1 MTWLRGRTLTH
12 ERAHA
17 WISERMD
24 GPLDALREAALEA
37 HLAACPDCRA
47 VDDDYRANAAALR
60 RLPSPVPPRDLP
72 ARTLAALEVEARRLR
87 PPRAAPVLQLRDAR
101 RSGGM
106 AFGSLLTVALVAVV
120 GVLLAGPVVQIPG
133 PDAGATPFAIAPV
146 DLAFVGTQGNV
157 VRLYHTR
164 LDRACPAGNVSC
176 AQFGPQADQVVE
188 LPRAAAVSAL
198 AIDPAGRRAA
208 IAARSSIGTSTTY
221 YVFELDG
228 TLPPVT
234 AASAGPGASD
244 LASTAAP
251 ASAAPSTRPDRTAR
265 PTGSARATGTAGSAG
280 VATSP
285 RPSASPRSPK
295 PSTPAATTTASAGH
309 DGAVATKPST
319 TAGRASARP
328 STERTSSP
336 VESGAGGAAAGA
348 GAGGRGLDSAAS
360 PSAAASGLI
369 LPGSGASS
377 SPSITSLPAVQAQA
391 ILQEVIPTGSS
402 AAWSPDGSTLAFS
415 AMPADGSAGS
425 DIYTW
430 HPGDPLALPITTD
443 HASTFASWAGDRIVG
458 SSLVP
463 EPADPAVAIPQ
474 SFVLDPVTGE
484 RLAITGSSLWLPSV
498 DPTGRYVVGWTGT
511 VDVAGTV
518 PAPGQGRLVFASW
531 STLDPFGN
539 PAVSPVAGPTDSYA
553 PAASPLEP
561 SGTASSPPTS
571 SASASREARPSSAPS
586 REASPVPS
594 PAITAPVE
602 SPSASGF
609 AWSAAVPQ
617 PIDPSPQ
624 PSGLEDWTVGWATDG
639 SAFAVWESTVVGAGT
654 GMLSL
659 HAVDLTSSGIDGRT
673 LLMGPIAADRAF
685 CIGLGRLAWS
695 TPPDSRGMSQ
705 LRVLVWGAFGRG
717 ELHSSE
723 LQQQG
728 IFPAF

>member
-12 ERAHA
+12 ERARA

-24 GPLDALREAALEA
+24 APLEGLREAALEA
-37 HLAACPDCRA
+37 HLAACPDCRN
-47 VDDDYRANAAALR
+47 VENEYRANAAALR
-60 RLPSPVPPRDLP
+60 RLASPVPPRDLP
-72 ARTLAALEVEARRLR
+72 ARTLAAIEFEARRVR

-176 AQFGPQADQVVE
+176 AQFGPQVDQVVE
-188 LPRAAAVSAL
+188 LPRAGAVSAL

-228 TLPPVT
+228 TLPPG
-234 AASAGPGASD
+234 AGAPGGPGASD
-244 LASTAAP
+244 LTSTTAP
-251 ASAAPSTRPDRTAR
+251 ASGSSSTRPDRTAR
-265 PTGSARATGTAGSAG
+265 PTGSARPKGTAGSAV

-295 PSTPAATTTASAGH
+295 PSTPAATSTASAGH
-309 DGAVATKPST
+309 DGATATKPSPT
-319 TAGRASARP
+319 PGRASARP

-336 VESGAGGAAAGA
+336 VAPGATGA
-348 GAGGRGLDSAAS
+348 GAGGRALDSAAS
-360 PSAAASGLI
+360 ASAAASGLI
-369 LPGSGASS
+369 VPGRGASS
-377 SPSITSLPAVQAQA
+377 SPGLTSLPAVQPQT

-402 AAWSPDGSTLAFS
+402 AAWSPDGRTLAFS

-474 SFVLDPVTGE
+474 SFVLDPATGE
-484 RLAITGSSLWLPSV
+484 RLPITGSSLWLPSV

-511 VDVAGTV
+511 VDVAGTLPV
-518 PAPGQGRLVFASW
+518 PGQGRLVFASW
-531 STLDPFGN
+531 NTFDPFGN
-539 PAVSPVAGPTDSYA
+539 PAVSPAAGPTGSYA

-561 SGTASSPPTS
+561 SVAASSSPTS
-571 SASASREARPSSAPS
+571 SVSASREASSSAATSTDASPAPTPASTPPVQSPSSS
-586 REASPVPS
+586 
-594 PAITAPVE
+594 T
-602 SPSASGF
+602 F

-624 PSGLEDWTVGWATDG
+624 PSGLADWTVGWATDG
-639 SAFAVWESTVVGAGT
+639 SAFAVWESTTVGADT

-659 HAVDLTSSGIDGRT
+659 HAVDQTSSGIDGRT
-673 LLMGPIAADRAF
+673 LLMGPVAAGRAF
-685 CIGLGRLAWS
+685 SIGLGRLAWS

-717 ELHSSE
+717 ELHSAE
-723 LQQQG
+723 LQQQA

>member
-12 ERAHA
+12 ERARA

-24 GPLDALREAALEA
+24 APLEGLREAALEA
-37 HLAACPDCRA
+37 HLAACPDCRD
-47 VDDDYRANAAALR
+47 VENDYRANAGALR
-60 RLPSPVPPRDLP
+60 RLASPLPPRDLP

-208 IAARSSIGTSTTY
+208 IAARSGIGTSTTY

-228 TLPPVT
+228 TLPPV
-234 AASAGPGASD
+234 AGASGGPGPSD
-244 LASTAAP
+244 LTSTTAP
-251 ASAAPSTRPDRTAR
+251 ASGSPSIRPDRTVR
-265 PTGSARATGTAGSAG
+265 PTGSARPKATSGSAV
-280 VATSP
+280 VATPP

-295 PSTPAATTTASAGH
+295 PSTPASTSTASAGH
-309 DGAVATKPST
+309 DGAVAAKSST
-319 TAGRASARP
+319 TPAHASARP
-328 STERTSSP
+328 STERSASP
-336 VESGAGGAAAGA
+336 VASRATGVDAGA
-348 GAGGRGLDSAAS
+348 GALESGVSA
-360 PSAAASGLI
+360 SAGASGLI
-369 LPGSGASS
+369 LPGSGGSS
-377 SPSITSLPAVQAQA
+377 SPDITSLPAVQAHA

-484 RLAITGSSLWLPSV
+484 QLAIAGSSLWLPSV
-498 DPTGRYVVGWTGT
+498 DPTGRYVVAWTGT
-511 VDVAGTV
+511 VDVAGTAPV
-518 PAPGQGRLVFASW
+518 PGQGRLVFASW

-539 PAVSPVAGPTDSYA
+539 AGVSPAAGPTGSYA
-553 PAASPLEP
+553 PAASALES
-561 SGTASSPPTS
+561 SGAASSSPTS
-571 SASASREARPSSAPS
+571 SAPASREARSSATIS
-586 REASPVPS
+586 TDASPAPS
-594 PAITAPVE
+594 PAVTPPVE
-602 SPSASGF
+602 SPSASAF
-609 AWSAAVPQ
+609 PWSAAVPQ

-624 PSGLEDWTVGWATDG
+624 PSGLADWTVGWTTDG
-639 SAFAVWESTVVGAGT
+639 SAFAVWESTTVGADT

-673 LLMGPIAADRAF
+673 LLMGPIAAGRAF
-685 CIGLGRLAWS
+685 SIGLGRLAWS

-717 ELHSSE
+717 ELHSAE
-723 LQQQG
+723 LQQQAL
-728 IFPAF
+728 FPAF

>member
-1 MTWLRGRTLTH
+1 MTWLRGRAL
-12 ERAHA
+12 AHGQARA

-24 GPLDALREAALEA
+24 APLDATREAALEA
-37 HLAACPDCRA
+37 HLAACPTCRE
-47 VDDDYRANAAALR
+47 VETDYRANAAALR
-60 RLPSPVPPRDLP
+60 RLASPTPPRDLP
-72 ARTLAALEVEARRLR
+72 ARTLAAFEVEARRIR

-133 PDAGATPFAIAPV
+133 PNAGATPFAIAPV

-176 AQFGPQADQVVE
+176 AQFGPQADQVVD

-208 IAARSSIGTSTTY
+208 IAARSSFGTSTTY
-221 YVFELDG
+221 YVVELDG

-234 AASAGPGASD
+234 AASAGRAQAISRAPRRRRRRHTPTGRHVQP
-244 LASTAAP
+244 AAP
-251 ASAAPSTRPDRTAR
+251 TRRAP
-265 PTGSARATGTAGSAG
+265 AGPAG
-280 VATSP
+280 VTTSP

-295 PSTPAATTTASAGH
+295 PSTPAATASTTVGR
-309 DGAVATKPST
+309 DGAVATKPSPT
-319 TAGRASARP
+319 PGRASARP
-328 STERTSSP
+328 SAARASSP
-336 VESGAGGAAAGA
+336 VASGGAGA
-348 GAGGRGLDSAAS
+348 GAPDGAVGSGVSA
-360 PSAAASGLI
+360 SAGASGLVV
-369 LPGSGASS
+369 PGSGGSS
-377 SPSITSLPAVQAQA
+377 SPPIASLPAVQAHA
-391 ILQEVIPTGSS
+391 ILQEVIPTGGP

-415 AMPADGSAGS
+415 AMPGDGSSGS

-458 SSLVP
+458 SSLVA
-463 EPADPAVAIPQ
+463 EPADPAVATPQ
-474 SFVLDPVTGE
+474 SFVLDPLTGE
-484 RLAITGSSLWLPSV
+484 RREIAGSSLWLPSV

-511 VDVAGTV
+511 VDVAGTLPV
-518 PAPGQGRLVFASW
+518 PGQGRLVFASW
-531 STLDPFGN
+531 STLDPFQN
-539 PAVSPVAGPTDSYA
+539 PAVNPAAGPAGTYA
-553 PAASPLEP
+553 PAPSPLEP
-561 SGTASSPPTS
+561 SGAASSPPLS
-571 SASASREARPSSAPS
+571 SASAPRQPRSSAATS
-586 REASPVPS
+586 ADASPVPS
-594 PAITAPVE
+594 ATITLPAG
-602 SPSASGF
+602 SPTASGF

-624 PSGLEDWTVGWATDG
+624 PSVLADWTVGWSTDG
-639 SAFAVWESTVVGAGT
+639 SAFAVWEGTTIGADT

-659 HAVDLTSSGIDGRT
+659 HAVDMTSSGMDGRT
-673 LLMGPIAADRAF
+673 LLMGPIPAGRAF
-685 CIGLGRLAWS
+685 SIGLGRLAWS

-705 LRVLVWGAFGRG
+705 LRVLVWGTFGRG
-717 ELHSSE
+717 ELHSAE
-723 LQQQG
+723 LQQKG